1 MTELIATLISP
12 EFLMA
17 LSSILLLDLILSGD
31 NAIIIAMASK
41 NLPEAQRKTAIF
53 WGSAGAV
60 VLRVIA
66 TYIAA
71 ILLTIPYLQ
80 FAGGL
85 ALLWIA
91 INLLKDKE
99 EEENSEPLSSLYSA
113 IKMILLADFV
123 MSLDNVL
130 AIAAIAQTVPNNKY
144 LLISIG
150 LAISILIVVCGA
162 QLLVKLLDRF
172 PVTMYAGAAILG
184 YAGAELM
191 LGDKSMG
198 ILLAGYENILRV
210 AMTLGVV
217 VIGYLRKKKP
227 VAQSNND
234 AAA

>member
-1 MTELIATLISP
+1 MVELIHTMMSP

-31 NAIIIAMASK
+31 NAIIIAMASR
-41 NLPEAQRKTAIF
+41 NLPAGQRKTAIF

-60 VLRVIA
+60 VLRIIA

-71 ILLTIPYLQ
+71 MLLTIPYLQ

-91 INLLKDKE
+91 INLLKEKHDTEQCVAK
-99 EEENSEPLSSLYSA
+99 SSMYSA

-130 AIAAIAQTVPNNKY
+130 AIAAIAQTVPGHKY
-144 LLISIG
+144 LLIAIG
-150 LAISILIVVCGA
+150 LAISILLVVCGA
-162 QLLVKLLDRF
+162 QLLVKVLDRF
-172 PVTMYAGAAILG
+172 PSSMYVGAAILG
-184 YAGAELM
+184 YAAAELM

-198 ILLAGYENILRV
+198 LLLAGAEDVVRV
-210 AMTLGVV
+210 GATLGVV
-217 VIGYLRKKKP
+217 AIGYLRKKSASRKR
-227 VAQSNND
+227 QND
-234 AAA
+234 AA

>member
-1 MTELIATLISP
+1 MTELITIMTSP

-31 NAIIIAMASK
+31 NAIIIAMASR
-41 NLPEAQRKTAIF
+41 NLPETQRKTAIF

-60 VLRVIA
+60 ILRIIA

-91 INLLKDKE
+91 INLLNEKHDQEKCA
-99 EEENSEPLSSLYSA
+99 PMSSLYNA
-113 IKMILLADFV
+113 VKMILLADFV

-130 AIAAIAQTVPNNKY
+130 AIAAIAQTVPGHKY
-144 LLISIG
+144 LLIAIG
-150 LAISILIVVCGA
+150 LAISILLVVCGA
-162 QLLVKLLDRF
+162 QLLVRVLDRF
-172 PVTMYAGAAILG
+172 PASMYAGAAILG
-184 YAGAELM
+184 YAAAELM

-198 ILLAGYENILRV
+198 VWLSGNENILRI
-210 AMTLGVV
+210 AMTTGVV
-217 VIGYLRKKKP
+217 AIGYLRKKKA
-227 VAQSNND
+227 AQRSANGS
-234 AAA
+234 AA